1 MEDIEAGE
9 KPGHL
14 SSSGKL
20 EYKLQLTGLFSLHAP
35 LGAE

>member
-9 KPGHL
+9 KPGHM
-14 SSSGKL
+14 SSLGKR
-20 EYKLQLTGLFSLHAP
+20 EYKLQLTSLFSLHAP